1 MKKLSLIAGISVA
14 LLSAIAVYAA
24 PAVRTAKTDTDGN
37 GSVSKAEAMA
47 AADARFAKMD
57 VNADGILNTA
67 DREAKVKQRFAEM
80 DADKNGSINEAEF
93 VAGHAKERG
102 GRDMAMNDDGG
113 RHGKGRNHGAG
124 RHGEG
129 GGREGGRGM
138 KMLGLADTNND
149 QAVSAQEFRAAYAA
163 NFAKA
168 DSNNDGAISTDERKA
183 MRVMLRGERRGGAGA
198 GG

>member
-1 MKKLSLIAGISVA
+1 MKKLPLIAGISVA

-24 PAVRTAKTDTDGN
+24 PAVQTAKTDADGN
-37 GSVSKAEAMA
+37 GLVSKAEAMA

-57 VNADGILNTA
+57 VNKDGILNTA

-102 GRDMAMNDDGG
+102 GRDMAMNDGG
-113 RHGKGRNHGAG
+113 RHGKGRNHGNG
-124 RHGEG
+124 RHGED

-168 DSNNDGAISTDERKA
+168 DSNNDGSISTLERIA
-183 MRVMLRGERRGGAGA
+183 MRMMLRSERSGGAGA